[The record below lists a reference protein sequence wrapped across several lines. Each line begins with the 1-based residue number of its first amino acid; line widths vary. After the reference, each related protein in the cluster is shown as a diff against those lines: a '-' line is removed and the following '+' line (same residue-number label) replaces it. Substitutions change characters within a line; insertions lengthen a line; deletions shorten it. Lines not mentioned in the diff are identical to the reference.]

1 MKEIVFVARDK
12 KQIFCSLWDNT
23 NAPIGIVVIIHG
35 MNDYANRYDDFAKF
49 LNQNRYIVFG
59 ADNRAHG
66 RTTKQN
72 KWGTTDGSIDIFADT
87 VNDYVDMIKILNDTY
102 NLPIFIIGYDYGS
115 FITQGVLEKTK
126 LCMGG
131 ICMMGTAKFSKTILW
146 FARFVAWVS
155 MKIYGPDRHIKF
167 LKMLLPTNSMQRQK
181 SKYRKIKIY
190 SKNQNDIKD
199 YSSGFYYSLFKN
211 LVEVDYKICPET
223 PLLILSSGQDING
236 IHCRLAKTLYNAYS
250 IYDLHKITL
259 IIYPDAQHDLL
270 FGLEKNKVQ
279 NDILDFI
286 NKHV

>member
-1 MKEIVFVARDK
+1 M
-12 KQIFCSLWDNT
+12 
-23 NAPIGIVVIIHG
+23 
-35 MNDYANRYDDFAKF
+35 
-49 LNQNRYIVFG
+49 
-59 ADNRAHG
+59 
-66 RTTKQN
+66 
-72 KWGTTDGSIDIFADT
+72 
-87 VNDYVDMIKILNDTY
+87 
-102 NLPIFIIGYDYGS
+102 S
-115 FITQGVLEKTK
+115 FT
-126 LCMGG
+126 
-131 ICMMGTAKFSKTILW
+131 
-146 FARFVAWVS
+146 
-155 MKIYGPDRHIKF
+155 
-167 LKMLLPTNSMQRQK
+167 K